1 MEQNPTQDAGNL
13 LQGKKKQANIIEWYI
28 IFTWLYHNYYN
39 YVWTF
44 FLQDNNIHPI
54 FKKIYAGQMTQ
65 IYQTQ
70 SNYKC
75 GNSYYLE
82 LAKARAK

>member
-1 MEQNPTQDAGNL
+1 MSGL
-13 LQGKKKQANIIEWYI
+13 
-28 IFTWLYHNYYN
+28 
-39 YVWTF
+39 F